1 VTVTTTRSLLFGAAA
16 ADVRRRVGPTAW
28 VVLEATVAR
37 AEADGGVITSVV
49 SARSLAAELGLAK
62 NTTARALSV
71 LRLAGLLVA
80 VQPRDCRGTF
90 AAGSYRVHLPA
101 NSLEHASAVASPVFS
116 SRTRRITPIAVA
128 QLSLLPR

>member
-1 VTVTTTRSLLFGAAA
+1 MTATTARPLLLGAAA

-37 AEADGGVITSVV
+37 ADIDGGVITAVV

-62 NTTARALSV
+62 NTMARALSV
-71 LRLAGLLVA
+71 LRRAGLLVA
-80 VQPRDCRGTF
+80 VQPRDGRGTF
-90 AAGSYRVHLPA
+90 AAGSYRVDLPA
-101 NSLEHASAVASPVFS
+101 GSLEFASAAASPVS
-116 SRTRRITPIAVA
+116 STRTRRVAPIAVE